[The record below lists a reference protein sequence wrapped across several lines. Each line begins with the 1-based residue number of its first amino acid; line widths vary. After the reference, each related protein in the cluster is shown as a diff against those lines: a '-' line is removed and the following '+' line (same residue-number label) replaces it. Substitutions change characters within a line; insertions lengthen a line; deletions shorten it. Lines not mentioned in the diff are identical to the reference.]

1 LKKAATLLIA
11 LAGLQALQGSPL
23 RALALLGAPSWALA
37 VPGSPAGAWPGIP
50 AGTAAQAQL
59 GAWIEG
65 RIFDKDTKDPL
76 PAYVLAEDGRGCSAD
91 GQGRFRLAVAG
102 KTGATVKLSVFLIGY
117 KKKEVTARIGE
128 PLTIS
133 LDLEPLPAREILVT
147 ADSGLTDAKNARTVK
162 LDKMDVY
169 SLPGTAADPILAT
182 QVLPGV
188 NALPD
193 TSSLLI
199 RGGAPDEVAYV
210 FDGIEIPHPFLS
222 ESLHESYFSIFDNQ
236 VIQSFSVATS
246 GFSPR
251 YGNALSGIMDLTA
264 KDSPAKG
271 EGGIGLSI
279 MGLNSYIGV
288 PVEGWGSFVGS
299 YNRSFSD
306 LLTELN
312 GRHGNR
318 FGSGNAFGKFNIRL
332 GTAHQIRIYGM
343 SDSYKFYQSGAFGL
357 GSGNLMT
364 AATWTASW
372 SERFA
377 TKATAAWTRYDVDYR
392 EATLD
397 ARTRD
402 DALQSRVDAMWDLD
416 RHYLEFGADVMGRRL
431 DTSVA
436 LDPVVAD
443 DAGGGGGGAA
453 GAPGAEYSNR
463 VRATR
468 FGFYVN
474 DKFRLTDKIF
484 LNAGG
489 RAAALDVRAR
499 SWAFDPRLSIV
510 YLAGKSDAV
519 RFSTGIYHQ
528 FGDAATLQVFPALGP
543 KSAVHFALSF
553 DRIRDDLEL
562 RATAYDKEYRDLFL
576 TGADGAV
583 TNGGKGYAR
592 GAEVFLKKKFKSFEV
607 LGVYNFLH
615 SRRMEDDVRFLAPSP
630 YDVSHSATGIVRWI
644 FKRGSLGV
652 RYSYAS
658 GRPYT
663 PLEGIIYTGP
673 DGAEPASGTPSAMT
687 VSDGATLLWGDPFSA
702 RYPAYKRMDI
712 NGMANL
718 KAFGRMLVLYFGVT
732 NVFNDNNILRYDY
745 APDTGARADQQS
757 IFGRTLFV
765 GAYVP
770 FF

>member
-1 LKKAATLLIA
+1 MTMNKTTALFLVLIGIA
-11 LAGLQALQGSPL
+11 S
-23 RALALLGAPSWALA
+23 LLGAPSQARA
-37 VPGSPAGAWPGIP
+37 ET
-50 AGTAAQAQL
+50 GTRAQET
-59 GAWIEG
+59 AWIEG
-65 RIFDKDTKDPL
+65 RIFDSDTKDPL

-91 GQGRFRLAVAG
+91 GRGRFRLAVAG
-102 KTGATVKLSVFLIGY
+102 KAGAAVKLSVFLIGY

-128 PLTIS
+128 TLAIP
-133 LDLEPLPAREILVT
+133 LDLEPLPAREISVT

-169 SLPGTAADPILAT
+169 SLPGTAADPILAS

-199 RGGAPDEVAYV
+199 RGGAPDEVTYF

-271 EGGIGLSI
+271 EGGLGLSI
-279 MGLNSYIGV
+279 MGLSSYVGV
-288 PVEGWGSFVGS
+288 PLKGWGSFVGS

-306 LLTELN
+306 ILTGLN

-318 FGSGNAFGKFNIRL
+318 FGSENAFGKFNIRL
-332 GTAHQIRIYGM
+332 GSAHQIRFYGL
-343 SDSYKFYQSGAFGL
+343 SDTYDYYQSGAFGV
-357 GSGNLMT
+357 GSGNLMA
-364 AATWTASW
+364 AATWTAAW
-372 SERFA
+372 TGRFA

-392 EATLD
+392 EVGLD

-402 DALQSRVDAMWDLD
+402 EAVQSRMDAMWDLD
-416 RHYLEFGADVMGRRL
+416 RHYLEFGADIMGRRL
-431 DTSVA
+431 DA
-436 LDPVVAD
+436 N
-443 DAGGGGGGAA
+443 AA
-453 GAPGAEYSNR
+453 GTAVGLTGGSDSGMAAGDYATR
-463 VRATR
+463 VGATR
-468 FGFYVN
+468 FGFYAN
-474 DKFRLTDKIF
+474 DKFRLTDKLF

-489 RAAALDVRAR
+489 RAAALDVRTS
-499 SWAFDPRLSIV
+499 SWGFDPRLSIV
-510 YLAGKSDAV
+510 YLSGPSDAV
-519 RFSTGIYHQ
+519 RFSTGLYHQ
-528 FGDAATLQVFPALGP
+528 FGDPATLRAYPSLSP

-553 DRIRDDLEL
+553 DRIRDDLDL
-562 RATAYDKEYRDLFL
+562 RATVYDKEYRHLFL
-576 TGADGAV
+576 TGEDGAV

-592 GAEVFLKKKFKSFEV
+592 GAELFLKKKFKSFEALV
-607 LGVYNFLH
+607 VYNFLH
-615 SRRMEDDVRFLAPSP
+615 SRRMEDDIRFLAPSP
-630 YDVSHSATGIVRWI
+630 YEVMHSATGIFRWI
-644 FKRGSLGV
+644 FKGGALGI

-663 PLEGIIYTGP
+663 PLEGMVYSGQDGNGTGSE
-673 DGAEPASGTPSAMT
+673 A
-687 VSDGATLLWGDPFSA
+687 VATLVWGDPFSA

-712 NGMANL
+712 NGSANI
-718 KAFGRMLVLYFGVT
+718 KAFGRMLVLYFGMT
-732 NVFNDNNILRYDY
+732 NVFNDVNILRYDY
-745 APDTGARADQQS
+745 ASDTGVRADQQS
-757 IFGRTLFV
+757 IFGRTLFI
-765 GAYVP
+765 GAYIP